1 MLGFYKEIIVIEN
14 EEFYNVIKFFYKII
28 LDVIDERC
36 LELDINFIK
45 VRENVKEFG
54 CKLYE

>member
-1 MLGFYKEIIVIEN
+1 MLDFYKEIIVIEN

>member
-1 MLGFYKEIIVIEN
+1 MLDFYKEIIVIEN
-14 EEFYNVIKFFYKII
+14 EEFCNVIKFFYSII
-28 LDVIDERC
+28 LEVIDERC
-36 LELDINFIK
+36 LELDINIIK

>member
-1 MLGFYKEIIVIEN
+1 MLDFYKEIIVIEN
-14 EEFYNVIKFFYKII
+14 VEFYNVIKFFYKII

>member
-14 EEFYNVIKFFYKII
+14 EEFYNVNKFFYKII

>member
-1 MLGFYKEIIVIEN
+1 MLVFYKEIIVIEN